1 MKEET
6 KQQTTYE
13 APVVEVVEVE
23 VEQGFAGSDIA
34 PYRKGDGWE

>member
-6 KQQTTYE
+6 NQQTTYE